1 MEPAEYVQTLSLVSV
16 PPSALVRSAL
26 ADLPLRSRVRAP
38 SPTAVGS
45 APPQSNHSP
54 WFIHTAPTYCVCCW
68 LCFLSRLGRLSA
80 SVGGRRA
87 RSVKHRPPL
96 RPSPLGLPT
105 LARST
110 KRRGNCGGGF
120 TVSASP
126 GNGLFVPLLASRSRR
141 QDFVILL
148 AFRSFQGGS
157 WRCLPLASPST
168 ARR

>member
-1 MEPAEYVQTLSLVSV
+1 MQTLSLVSV

-45 APPQSNHSP
+45 APPRSNHSP

-120 TVSASP
+120 TISASP
-126 GNGLFVPLLASRSRR
+126 GNDLFAPLLTCSVSSSELRYPPRPS
-141 QDFVILL
+141 
-148 AFRSFQGGS
+148 SFQRGS
-157 WRCLPLASPST
+157 WCCLPLASPST

>member
-1 MEPAEYVQTLSLVSV
+1 M
-16 PPSALVRSAL
+16 
-26 ADLPLRSRVRAP
+26 
-38 SPTAVGS
+38 
-45 APPQSNHSP
+45 
-54 WFIHTAPTYCVCCW
+54 CCW

-87 RSVKHRPPL
+87 RSVKHRTCAR

-126 GNGLFVPLLASRSRR
+126 GNGLSAPLLTCSVSSSKLRYPPRPS
-141 QDFVILL
+141 
-148 AFRSFQGGS
+148 SFQRGS

-168 ARR
+168 ARRSGEALCGALTSPTATRRGGRAPMTKEKHLPEGKCKFLWSV